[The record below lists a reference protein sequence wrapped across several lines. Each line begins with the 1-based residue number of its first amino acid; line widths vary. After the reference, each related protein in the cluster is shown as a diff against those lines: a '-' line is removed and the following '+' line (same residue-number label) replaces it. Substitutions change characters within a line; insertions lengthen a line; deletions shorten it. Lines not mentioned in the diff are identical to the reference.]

1 MDLILAF
8 SLQDQVEKYGT
19 YVGLAAFLGLAVL
32 SLLYFA
38 QAREL
43 KRLRDWAGRAPER
56 AQELEARVV
65 AQAEEALRE
74 AESGAVGPAVPAAAA
89 SGNGGQVAAPAAI
102 PMGPRPAVAAAAAR
116 AQAAQATV
124 EAPVVPAVTEGD
136 GPPRR
141 TSARSWW
148 RATPRR
154 RCRVRP
160 RAASARAWWRV
171 PREAGDEAEAAA
183 PGETAADDQA
193 APADDGER
201 TGARRATTRRLRRAR
216 PRPMI
221 GPRRPTTIMRRCR
234 RPTMDGRVA
243 GRGSGRAVGRRSCDR
258 AGGTGSRGRSARSRT
273 APPKTRTASPRLS
286 PHDPATAFPAAPP
299 AQIPRATPRP
309 QPRPAAAPLRA
320 STPSRPVTVPP
331 RRPAP
336 GRSREGGSRVGLYTA
351 LGILVL
357 AAAIFVPVYFMV
369 LADDEEP
376 APQPNPIA
384 EPGADPETGG
394 AGAQASEARS
404 ETVVVVLNGTP
415 VDGLAS
421 EERDELVA
429 AGYSDEQGMLRI
441 DNNPDQQCQDS
452 IVYYSADERRQARD
466 VSRLLD
472 ITRTEEIDEE
482 TQALADSSDQSGTL
496 PADVVALL
504 CADKSP

>member
-1 MDLILAF
+1 M
-8 SLQDQVEKYGT
+8 
-19 YVGLAAFLGLAVL
+19 
-32 SLLYFA
+32 
-38 QAREL
+38 
-43 KRLRDWAGRAPER
+43 
-56 AQELEARVV
+56 
-65 AQAEEALRE
+65 
-74 AESGAVGPAVPAAAA
+74 
-89 SGNGGQVAAPAAI
+89 
-102 PMGPRPAVAAAAAR
+102 
-116 AQAAQATV
+116 
-124 EAPVVPAVTEGD
+124 
-136 GPPRR
+136 
-141 TSARSWW
+141 
-148 RATPRR
+148 
-154 RCRVRP
+154 
-160 RAASARAWWRV
+160 
-171 PREAGDEAEAAA
+171 
-183 PGETAADDQA
+183 
-193 APADDGER
+193 
-201 TGARRATTRRLRRAR
+201 
-216 PRPMI
+216 
-221 GPRRPTTIMRRCR
+221 
-234 RPTMDGRVA
+234 
-243 GRGSGRAVGRRSCDR
+243 
-258 AGGTGSRGRSARSRT
+258 
-273 APPKTRTASPRLS
+273 
-286 PHDPATAFPAAPP
+286 
-299 AQIPRATPRP
+299 
-309 QPRPAAAPLRA
+309 
-320 STPSRPVTVPP
+320 
-331 RRPAP
+331 
-336 GRSREGGSRVGLYTA
+336 GLYTA

-384 EPGADPETGG
+384 EPGAEPETGG